1 MTKRKSL
8 SKKKRP
14 FLPCI
19 CEALAMFETLRR
31 LGFSADQ
38 IFCAHY
44 PNQVAVVLRAQGK
57 EFVITCGDS
66 KMSSEDFYESWK
78 HACSLWNDDEP
89 GLSTA
94 DREAIYEGSA
104 ILKVGGGLGMMAAI
118 QAKGIDVPMMQKLEE
133 LAGRPKAGSA
143 ASFVNSK
150 GGEA

>member
-1 MTKRKSL
+1 MTKRKSR

-38 IFCAHY
+38 IFCAY
-44 PNQVAVVLRAQGK
+44 YEDQVAVVLRAQEK
-57 EFVITCGDS
+57 EFVITCGNTDLS
-66 KMSSEDFYESWK
+66 QDDFYDAWK
-78 HACSLWNDDEP
+78 HACAMWNDTEP
-89 GLSTA
+89 GLSTK
-94 DREAIYEGSA
+94 DREEIYGGSEIRKQGSMA
-104 ILKVGGGLGMMAAI
+104 MVAAI

-133 LAGRPKAGSA
+133 LAGRPQASA
-143 ASFVNSK
+143 PASFVNSK